1 MSRIGSFAR
10 VLGYGVV
17 GLLLSSYSSVTA
29 QVEATNKDVPLE
41 VRLNPDKKTIMLGEP
56 LFVTFAVT
64 NLSGEKLCLGTGGD
78 YRNKFARPERFD
90 VRVSSEDGAVLP
102 KIQLFSGGGLVGCEP
117 MEPGATYKIRLF
129 LPHWVTIERP
139 GLYRVKVKRELGF
152 IDSDNAVFGKVKYS
166 VPAEVDAE
174 FTVVPADENKMGG
187 VINALGSVML
197 DSADPAAVDSATA
210 LASME
215 DKRVISYFAEALSR
229 FRNSGFAAGRDAE
242 YMINSRVIPALAKYD
257 DDQAIAALRDA
268 QKSTSDDVRLLIAT
282 ALINSP
288 HKSALKSLMKMQNDS
303 YYFVRLRVA
312 QGLKDVKTKEALA
325 TLQKLLKDENKDVR
339 EAAQASLN

>member
-1 MSRIGSFAR
+1 MSRIESLAR
-10 VLGYGVV
+10 VLGYAVV

-56 LFVTFAVT
+56 LFISFEVT

-78 YRNKFARPERFD
+78 YRNKFGRPERFD

-102 KIQLFSGGGLVGCEP
+102 RIEVFSGGGLVGCEP
-117 MEPGATYKIRLF
+117 IEPGATYKVRLF

-152 IDSDNAVFGKVKYS
+152 VDYDHPSFGKQKYS
-166 VPAEVDAE
+166 VPADVDAE

-187 VINALGSVML
+187 VINAFGSVML
-197 DSADPAAVDSATA
+197 DASDRAAVDSATA

-215 DKRVISYFAEALSR
+215 DKRVISYFADALGR
-229 FRNSGFAAGRDAE
+229 FGNSQFGMGRDAE
-242 YMINSRVIPALAKYD
+242 YIISSISITSLAKYD
-257 DDQAIAALRDA
+257 DDHAIAALRAA
-268 QKSTSDDVRLLIAT
+268 QKSTSDDVRLLVAT
-282 ALINSP
+282 ALGNSP
-288 HKSALKSLMKMQNDS
+288 HRSALKLLMKMQNDS

-312 QGLKDVKTKEALA
+312 QGLKEVKTKEALA
-325 TLQKLLKDENKDVR
+325 TLQKLLKDESKDVR